1 MLELCQTEELAA
13 LCVHRLSRSALDAD
27 WPAGLL
33 ETLSNVARVQAGEE
47 LLRGAETRTV
57 VDALARAGLSPILI
71 KGTPLAYTVY
81 DAPSLRPRDDTD
93 LLIAYEDVDVARRVL
108 ASLGYSATVYCHD
121 LFSQFEMQKIDGFGV
136 CHVLDVHWKISTQ
149 PVFEQVLT
157 HAEMLPRA
165 RPVTAL
171 GPLAVTAG
179 TVDALLLACI
189 HPAMHH
195 QNAQRMLWTYDT
207 HLLASEMARN
217 DWDDFAGRATKAEM
231 AAVCAHEL
239 RRAQALFGTSVPAD
253 VTRDL
258 SAAANEPSAAYL
270 ASHRKWPHELASSLG
285 ALPRVRDRVRLLRGV
300 LLPSPD
306 YMLAK
311 YGLRGK
317 PLARWLLPVL
327 YVHRSAR
334 GAWKILAGKK

>member
-1 MLELCQTEELAA
+1 MLELCETEELAA
-13 LCVHRLSRSALDAD
+13 LCVHRLSQSGEGLN
-27 WPAGLL
+27 WPTRLL

-57 VDALARAGLSPILI
+57 VDAMARAGLSPILI

-81 DAPSLRPRDDTD
+81 DAPSLRPREDTD
-93 LLIAYEDVDVARRVL
+93 LLIAPDDVDAARRVM

-149 PVFEQVLT
+149 PVFENVLT
-157 HAEMLPRA
+157 HSEMLSRA
-165 RPVTAL
+165 KPVTAL
-171 GPLAVTAG
+171 GPLALTAG
-179 TVDALLLACI
+179 AVDSLLLACI

-195 QNAQRMLWTYDT
+195 QKAERMLWTYDT
-207 HLLASEMARN
+207 HLLASEMATD
-217 DWDDFAGRATKAEM
+217 DWDDFVGRATKTQI

-270 ASHRKWPHELASSLG
+270 ESHRTWRHELASSLG
-285 ALPRVRDRVRLLRGV
+285 ALPRIRDRVRLLRDV

-306 YMLAK
+306 YMLGK

-317 PLARWLLPVL
+317 PLGPWLLPVL
-327 YVHRSAR
+327 YVHRNAR
-334 GAWKILAGKK
+334 GAWKVLAGKK